1 VSSEPA
7 ITRKSGITRPGHL
20 ALLGPDIPSLVTCG
34 MVDAADLANSMTDR
48 VEMMNGFDMTWLT
61 RLVYWFD
68 IADMTNLVDKT
79 DNVDIVNSMANK
91 VEMIANMV
99 DICDIDD

>member
-1 VSSEPA
+1 
-7 ITRKSGITRPGHL
+7 
-20 ALLGPDIPSLVTCG
+20 
-34 MVDAADLANSMTDR
+34 MVDTADTANSMADR

-79 DNVDIVNSMANK
+79 DNVDIANSMANK

-99 DICDIDD
+99 DICDIDE